1 MEAAHTVLLN
11 EEALSRVANDKRTI
25 FILEWICFLDK
36 ALNDESQK
44 DVVKEHQKKVVE
56 QLMSQIQNSPGPPV
70 RQFLARSLAR
80 LFSVGDPF
88 LLFDSVNK
96 CNDILKIRDDSPS
109 FLPTRLAAITCIG
122 VMYQKLGRLMGRSY
136 EETVT
141 LLLKSMKSAESQTRC
156 EIYLTMERIVAGMGA
171 AAASVHRD
179 IFKCIRYGLTD
190 RVMAV
195 RVSAAGCLQ
204 ELTKHAAFLFT
215 TDLESVFSLCFR
227 AFEGSNYD
235 VRCAVAQ
242 VLASLV
248 AATQK
253 PQSPSHGKNSR
264 QVTLDEVL
272 NLLAAG
278 FLKGGIGFLKT
289 SSASEMIKGSAVSRE
304 MRLGVT
310 HSYALLAVF
319 LGTIWLEKNL
329 SLLLNHLLELL
340 IHPKAASTHV
350 ESVFSRRCVSFII
363 TSLVGKQLSEKS
375 QAQAVR
381 EVVRIVSRYVS
392 TASSAAAAA
401 TQESDHSDTQVNQHL
416 IICAMDVIGVL
427 VEGSGPAT
435 CVLLNEQQVQ
445 VIETIFSVL
454 THPTAAARFAA
465 AWSLRCI
472 VISCPSHLTPLIDKC
487 VDLLEKTSNS
497 GLAISGYSAALSALL
512 GAAHQTPLGIPHNK
526 GKLVFNIAEELL
538 RSTTHNSRLSLQRI
552 QAGWL
557 MVGSVITL
565 SNSVVRNLLPR
576 LLLLWKNSFPR
587 TAKDLESEKAR
598 GDAFTWQ
605 VTLENRAGA
614 LSAMT
619 SLLTHCK
626 ALVTD
631 EIISRLLTPVEY
643 AIAMLANL
651 VTVFKN
657 LGPTVKA
664 AVVTT
669 RLRLFEVLLLLPA
682 EQYEK
687 MFPSLLRL
695 LVAELTLSESAA
707 NTTTSLLRSFSS
719 SDDDIVL
726 GSWIQRTDHRSIEDQ
741 VRHVHEKC
749 AIILCVPSEKCP
761 SV

>member
-1 MEAAHTVLLN
+1 LDQ
-11 EEALSRVANDKRTI
+11 ALTDPSHSDLI
-25 FILEWICFLDK
+25 
-36 ALNDESQK
+36 
-44 DVVKEHQKKVVE
+44 KENQKKLVE

-70 RQFLARSLAR
+70 RQFLARSLAC

-96 CNDILKIRDDSPS
+96 CNDILKIRDDSPA

-122 VMYQKLGRLMGRSY
+122 VMYQRLGRLMGRSY

-156 EIYLTMERIVAGMGA
+156 EIYLTMERIVAGMGS
-171 AAASVHRD
+171 AASAAHRD
-179 IFKCIRYGLTD
+179 IFKSIRYGLTD

-195 RVSAAGCLQ
+195 RVAAAGCLQ
-204 ELTKHAAFLFT
+204 EMTKHAAFLST

-253 PQSPSHGKNSR
+253 PQTPTHGKGSSR
-264 QVTLDEVL
+264 QVTLDDVL

-304 MRLGVT
+304 TRLGVT
-310 HSYALLAVF
+310 HSYSLLTVF
-319 LGTIWLEKNL
+319 LGTIWFEKNM
-329 SLLLNHLLELL
+329 SLILNHLLELL
-340 IHPKAASTHV
+340 VHPKAAASHV

-363 TSLVGKQLSEKS
+363 TSLVCRQLCEKS
-375 QAQAVR
+375 QAQVVR
-381 EVVRIVSRYVS
+381 EIIRIVSRHVS
-392 TASSAAAAA
+392 NSATASDASDR
-401 TQESDHSDTQVNQHL
+401 ESSDSQANQHL
-416 IICAMDVIGVL
+416 LICAMEVIGVL
-427 VEGSGPAT
+427 IEGSGPSAS
-435 CVLLNEQQVQ
+435 VLLNDQQIR
-445 VIETIFSVL
+445 VIDTIFSVL
-454 THPTAAARFAA
+454 THPNAAARFSA

-472 VISCPSHLTPLIDKC
+472 AIACPSHLTLLIERC
-487 VDLLEKTSNS
+487 MDLLEKTNNS

-512 GAAHQTPLGIPHNK
+512 GSAHQTPLGIPHNT
-526 GKLVFNIAEELL
+526 GKLVFNIAEEML

-557 MVGSVITL
+557 MAGSVITL
-565 SNSVVRNLLPR
+565 SNSVVRSLLPR

-587 TAKDLESEKAR
+587 SSKDLDSEKAR

-605 VTLENRAGA
+605 VTLENRSGA
-614 LSAMT
+614 LTAMT

-626 ALVTD
+626 PLVT
-631 EIISRLLTPVEY
+631 EEVIGRLLAPIENAVN
-643 AIAMLANL
+643 MLVSL
-651 VTVFKN
+651 VSVFKN

-664 AVVTT
+664 SVVTT

-682 EQYEK
+682 DQYEK
-687 MFPSLLRL
+687 QFPSLLRL

-707 NTTTSLLRSFSS
+707 NTTTSLLRTFSS

-741 VRHVHEKC
+741 VSPTFCHTKSYLSTKNIEIFQLVNSSHF
-749 AIILCVPSEKCP
+749 
-761 SV
+761 